1 MCKFWSAI
9 LTREG
14 KVLWDR
20 NMSSHEELIRK
31 NNLND
36 GELKNRGFVRI
47 EITPKDI
54 TSKKKGDWSYKVDE
68 PSTIPDWYQNDPL
81 AQEKIVWKEWKMAM
95 EETLWKLQ
103 LDKLQAIID
112 GIKAIK
118 YLDCHGEVDPSWHLY
133 YGKTW
138 VAARVAAWDAAGDA
152 AWDAAGDAAGVD
164 ARVAAGDAAGDAAGA
179 PARYA
184 AGAAAWDAAGDAA
197 RAAAWDVA
205 RAAAW
210 DVARA
215 AAGDAARAAQNQH
228 LIEILGIEE

>member
-36 GELKNRGFVRI
+36 GELKNRDFVRI

-81 AQEKIVWKEWKMAM
+81 AQEKIVWKEWKVAM

-112 GIKAIK
+112 GIKIIK
-118 YLDCHGEVDPSWHLY
+118 YLDFYGEIDPSWHIY

-138 VAARVAAWDAAGDA
+138 
-152 AWDAAGDAAGVD
+152 
-164 ARVAAGDAAGDAAGA
+164 
-179 PARYA
+179 
-184 AGAAAWDAAGDAA
+184 DAA
-197 RAAAWDVA
+197 RAAA
-205 RAAAW
+205 RAAA
-210 DVARA
+210 R
-215 AAGDAARAAQNQH
+215 DAQCNIIR
-228 LIEILGIEE
+228 EIFGNPFGGA